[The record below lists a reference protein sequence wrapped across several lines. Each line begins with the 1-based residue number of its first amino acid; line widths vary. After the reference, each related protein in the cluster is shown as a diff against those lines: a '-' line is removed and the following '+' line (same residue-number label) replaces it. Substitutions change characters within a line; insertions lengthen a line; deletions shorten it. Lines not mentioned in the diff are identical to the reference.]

1 MARIKKFGTNKPQ
14 KLSTFET
21 FLVDDNP
28 NSTYFRITEFK
39 DTFTGGKNGFLIEG
53 SEYLQETTDIKI
65 EVLDVAGNPVYYE
78 PGKGIPEY
86 YEGISKVVS
95 VYIYEDTP
103 IGIGKITVLGELKN
117 FLDTG
122 DVVRPIPDEWKG
134 VYNVKWEREFKI
146 NRLLSNEDKVRFR
159 RRPKIDIDEIT
170 RPIFSATPLLVEQ
183 SGFVNGTPLV
193 PIAGTR
199 LAEFSLP
206 TTYLLTITDNSNW
219 SGSIVGSPIELPQLG
234 VSLDSLDI
242 ITNKQLTVS
251 TPYVVNGVVQ
261 PFFNQ
266 PYTASFNFLDTS
278 IPIESALSGS
288 FAKITITD
296 LTTFVGDVAR
306 VKVFRKSQSEV
317 SDFQFVQEIPL
328 ESNEILVDLESSQRA
343 QEVYGLFTPSI
354 INEYWVSSSNDL
366 TVGFNQ
372 DFLFNSVRLD
382 SIGVNRFFTQ
392 KELPINEGIEYS
404 LDFNIRLDATVNS
417 ENFVSVFLEGE
428 RGGITVRQNI
438 VTVQSSNPILQK
450 SNITAN
456 FIGDEIQNPKLIFE
470 VNGSGWHI
478 SNVSLRASQE
488 TAFSPDE
495 ISFIQP
501 VPRTLESET
510 FDFRFEFYDINN
522 NYIPVLVE
530 KTQTFSAGNL
540 NRIAKRLELK
550 PSSLYFQFDSG
561 SGVGN
566 PLPPTAIFIEA
577 QKEFLTGSINFT
589 SRSFDFD
596 NNEISASEYIGG
608 QYPGL
613 LIDEG
618 DDIYRLTVE
627 NFTGSREDIVVQ
639 YIQYVGEVEGVS
651 DSVVITRVSDGKGG
665 VNFEIRPYRGTV
677 IRNKDELSTLEVQAV
692 RVDGINEI
700 NLVSGLPLGKS
711 DVKLFVQ
718 SGSEYITLTE
728 ASQSGFVKGLVAGTT
743 GSGELDY
750 NAVFNRDSIEGQL
763 TLYLIPSSSQ
773 NREESIFSTLT
784 LTDILDGLDA
794 GFIEYDVDAFTINP
808 RTETVFTP
816 PFGEVTA
823 SYYRR
828 GTFENPI
835 SASVLV
841 YPSMSINEDFVPQY
855 WLRYQSGSVNEDI
868 FIRGFDEVGNELF
881 SQLSSSFVGNPL
893 EQNKQLTL
901 SFNYVEPYTSE
912 SVFVEHTFS
921 IIPEGLPG
929 RDSINIELT
938 PPVVV
943 LSADENGTVENYAS
957 SVTEIKVKQGEEYL
971 KFQQQRQAGTFFLTD
986 DSITGI
992 NLDKGSIIN
1001 QTDISVIISPIDNLT
1016 EEQGFVTYPLEIRP
1030 FLTSSFFTQSVS
1042 QSFTRVSEGSAA
1054 RSVSLEASSNIVN
1067 YNGDGNVIS
1076 PEGDIVLT
1084 ATAFNTSGSV
1094 FFTFYKNGVDQSGII
1109 FENSNIVNFF
1119 IGAGDAVFPG
1129 ETATWKVE
1137 VRDGFSDLSLPP
1149 SSQTAITITGIQS
1162 AKESYN
1168 AQLSRE
1174 NSSPFFD
1181 VFANLSFDN
1190 TSTEIIVTKG
1200 VNQLTASTSYP
1211 LPQFDSLGNPI
1222 PNSRY
1227 ITTIASI
1234 PTYISA
1240 SDASGNR
1247 LFSGSIVPPVNGVAT
1262 TGNLLGWDGAI
1273 DVNERPQSSSAEI
1286 VYKIDVEDGKAV
1298 FFKTQSFAIQYE
1310 GNIGPGIVMRGEW
1323 TGSLDYIFDVP
1334 NKRRDAVFRE
1344 INGDVHYWATTATLV
1359 KLQSPPPFTNEPFYD
1374 VSIEVGDVDDNG
1386 WQYLGIEDLF
1396 VAAKIAI
1403 FEESFVKNTINVG
1416 NNPGSE
1422 FANIVIAGGR
1432 VDPYIAVGQNGTVGP
1447 SGDQTT
1453 QGVIGYDSPGIFM
1466 GTFDSSGNKT
1476 PRFSLVTS
1484 GSGLGR
1490 SFLWNGETLAI
1501 NAGNLQ
1507 LTEAGNLT
1515 VTGTINA
1522 NAGNFTNTVN
1532 VGSGSITGSLLVG
1545 TDTTKITITGTNDP
1559 SSSKIFAG
1567 VGIWNNTD
1575 TGFYMD
1581 ASGRFSLKNALNWD
1595 GNTLN
1600 ISGNINITGGDTFN
1614 ELQNLSSSLQEV
1626 SASAGESIVD
1636 DTGRIKLPATPTTG
1650 SGLHLGSN
1658 FMGYF
1663 ANEEWKTYMASNGNF
1678 FLEGDDGGLS
1688 WNSATSKLEISGS
1701 INAFDGNIGNWI
1713 ISNGKIESTQGRI
1726 ILDSEQQGMF
1736 IQDDNGDTKL
1746 SIRTGVLQTVGSGT
1760 VTNTPT
1766 AINHSVLSYTT
1777 NQNFTQTF
1785 TTTSF
1790 SANLIAGAYS
1800 FSIDATS
1807 ISGNI
1812 LNDPGTAGFFNIS
1825 YSYQIL
1831 NSANQLIST
1840 INLAAGTSFGDGGNV
1855 QGQNV
1860 VSTINIST
1868 TGAYTIRPIFTV
1880 IAGFT
1885 SPGRV
1890 DFPSQD
1896 FTPSPATIIF
1906 SPLTNFAELTDEGL
1920 QVVSSTDSFVQ
1931 LKRGAFYPLEVRGQ
1945 SLFKRAGTGASGD
1958 AIRVRGNVT
1967 PFVDISGDEAN
1978 LGGIGVRWNGLH
1990 VDNIFA
1996 NGVMNMAGATGFR
2009 ITIPNTATDIGGR
2022 GRANAWTTYSDRRIK
2037 DNITSIE
2044 TGLNVICNLNPVKYR
2059 QYSSEYD
2066 EIGNLKLIKNEFFDT
2081 VGFIAQEVNDILPE
2095 VVSVGDE
2102 TMLWGINDEKITP
2115 YLVKA
2120 IQELSKKVTD
2130 LELIISGSNNL

>member
-14 KLSTFET
+14 NLSTFET

-65 EVLDVAGNPVYYE
+65 EVLDVEGNPVYYE

-146 NRLLSNEDKVRFR
+146 NRLLSNEDKVRFFK
-159 RRPKIDIDEIT
+159 RPKIDIDEIT

-219 SGSIVGSPIELPQLG
+219 SGSIVGNPIILPNLTA
-234 VSLDSLDI
+234 SLDSLDI

-343 QEVYGLFTPSI
+343 QEVYGLFTPYI

-392 KELPINEGIEYS
+392 NQLPINKGIEYS

-417 ENFVSVFLEGE
+417 DNFVSVFLEGE
-428 RGGITVRQNI
+428 RGGLTVRQTI

-456 FIGDEIQNPKLIFE
+456 FIGDEIENPKLIFE

-639 YIQYVGEVEGVS
+639 YIQYVAEVEGVS

-692 RVDGINEI
+692 RIDGINEI

-718 SGSEYITLTE
+718 SGSGYITLTE
-728 ASQSGFVKGLVAGTT
+728 ASQSGFVKGLVTGTT
-743 GSGELDY
+743 GSNELDY

-773 NREESIFSTLT
+773 NREESILSTLT

-808 RTETVFTP
+808 RTETTFTP

-835 SASVLV
+835 SASALV

-929 RDSINIELT
+929 KDSINVELT
-938 PPVVV
+938 PVVVV
-943 LSADENGTVENYAS
+943 LSADENGTVGNYS
-957 SVTEIKVKQGEEYL
+957 PSVTEIKVKQGEEYL
-971 KFQQQRQAGTFFLTD
+971 KFQQQRQAGTFFLTNE
-986 DSITGI
+986 SITGI
-992 NLDKGSIIN
+992 NLEKGSIVN

-1054 RSVSLEASSNIVN
+1054 RSVSLDASSNIVN

-1084 ATAFNTSGSV
+1084 ATAFNTSGST

-1137 VRDGFSDLSLPP
+1137 VRDGFSDLSLLP
-1149 SSQTAITITGIQS
+1149 SAQTAITITGIQS

-1211 LPQFDSLGNPI
+1211 PLQFDPLGNPL
-1222 PNSRY
+1222 PNGRY

-1247 LFSGSIVPPVNGVAT
+1247 LFSGSIVPPSGSVAT

-1273 DVNERPQSSSAEI
+1273 DVNTRPQSSSAEI
-1286 VYKIDVEDGKAV
+1286 VYKIDVENGQAV

-1310 GNIGPGIVMRGEW
+1310 GNIGPGLIMRGVW
-1323 TGSLDYIFDVP
+1323 DGTIQYIFDVP
-1334 NKRRDAVFRE
+1334 AKRRDVVIFP
-1344 INGDVHYWATTATLV
+1344 GDIDETYYWASLTSSLNQ
-1359 KLQSPPPFTNEPFYD
+1359 LPFTGSGEPPAGSKNEYWEF
-1374 VSIEVGDVDDNG
+1374 
-1386 WQYLGIEDLF
+1386 LGKEEFF
-1396 VAAKIAI
+1396 VAAKMAI

-1432 VDPYIAVGQNGTVGP
+1432 VDPYFAIGQNGTVGV

-1453 QGVIGYDSPGIFM
+1453 PGVIGYNRPGIFM

-1522 NAGNFTNTVN
+1522 TAGNFTNTVN
-1532 VGSGSITGSLLVG
+1532 VGSGATAGTLSVG
-1545 TDTTKITITGTNDP
+1545 TAGNKITISGTNNAQTT
-1559 SSSKIFAG
+1559 KIFAG
-1567 VGIWNNTD
+1567 VGEWNNPN
-1575 TGFYMD
+1575 TGFYVD
-1581 ASGRFSLKNALNWD
+1581 ANGRFSLKNALNWD
-1595 GNTLN
+1595 GSVLN
-1600 ISGNINITGGDTFN
+1600 ITGSINITGGDTFN
-1614 ELQNLSSSLQEV
+1614 ELQNLSASLQEV
-1626 SASAGESIVD
+1626 SASAGDSIVD
-1636 DTGRIKLPATPTTG
+1636 ADGRIKLPATP
-1650 SGLHLGSN
+1650 SGGPGLFLGSTN
-1658 FMGYF
+1658 LGYHTGTGGD
-1663 ANEEWKTYMASNGNF
+1663 WKTYMSSSGDFFLSGVGTSGLTWSSTESTLTINGTVNASAGSIGGWVVDGSTLRDTNSKIKLDPDLPGVEIFDNSDNLRLSMRQGNLPSPDSAASLSITTVNAAHPTVLTDIGFNHPITASLFTTLYITASNTPITVSEAGQYAAIPGSFPSSVTDFLILRDSNGLQTPPFNSFLNYQIYTELHTTASNPTGLTLVAGWDNGGAEITFGNSTGNF
-1678 FLEGDDGGLS
+1678 VPNTGNINISIPQSGIYYLYYRIQIFGSLQPSYRFFIGEQFFPKNISSTTNTLNLNLNKIDITDQGILVIGDSNNYARMRRVQTGDVLTIKGTSQFIGPGGGF
-1688 WNSATSKLEISGS
+1688 NSTVTIDSGSLRITGIGNSVQIVDLPQNLGGTNHPVRWVQTGQVPNNRLYFSTSTRRHKKDIIKWDKSGILNKIENVNPVMFRYTNWENTDPLTFGMIAEELDSVNLTEAVIYETISGS
-1701 INAFDGNIGNWI
+1701 
-1713 ISNGKIESTQGRI
+1713 KIP
-1726 ILDSEQQGMF
+1726 
-1736 IQDDNGDTKL
+1736 L
-1746 SIRTGVLQTVGSGT
+1746 SID
-1760 VTNTPT
+1760 
-1766 AINHSVLSYTT
+1766 Y
-1777 NQNFTQTF
+1777 
-1785 TTTSF
+1785 
-1790 SANLIAGAYS
+1790 
-1800 FSIDATS
+1800 
-1807 ISGNI
+1807 
-1812 LNDPGTAGFFNIS
+1812 
-1825 YSYQIL
+1825 
-1831 NSANQLIST
+1831 
-1840 INLAAGTSFGDGGNV
+1840 
-1855 QGQNV
+1855 
-1860 VSTINIST
+1860 
-1868 TGAYTIRPIFTV
+1868 
-1880 IAGFT
+1880 
-1885 SPGRV
+1885 
-1890 DFPSQD
+1890 
-1896 FTPSPATIIF
+1896 
-1906 SPLTNFAELTDEGL
+1906 E
-1920 QVVSSTDSFVQ
+1920 
-1931 LKRGAFYPLEVRGQ
+1931 K
-1945 SLFKRAGTGASGD
+1945 
-1958 AIRVRGNVT
+1958 
-1967 PFVDISGDEAN
+1967 
-1978 LGGIGVRWNGLH
+1978 
-1990 VDNIFA
+1990 
-1996 NGVMNMAGATGFR
+1996 
-2009 ITIPNTATDIGGR
+2009 
-2022 GRANAWTTYSDRRIK
+2022 
-2037 DNITSIE
+2037 
-2044 TGLNVICNLNPVKYR
+2044 
-2059 QYSSEYD
+2059 
-2066 EIGNLKLIKNEFFDT
+2066 
-2081 VGFIAQEVNDILPE
+2081 
-2095 VVSVGDE
+2095 VSVI
-2102 TMLWGINDEKITP
+2102 LWKG
-2115 YLVKA
+2115 L
-2120 IQELSKKVTD
+2120 QELSKKVTD

>member
-21 FLVDDNP
+21 FLIDDNP

-53 SEYLQETTDIKI
+53 SEYLQETTEIKI
-65 EVLDVAGNPVYYE
+65 EVLDVEGNPVYYE

-95 VYIYEDTP
+95 VYVYEDTP

-219 SGSIVGSPIELPQLG
+219 SGSIVGSPIQLPQLG

-354 INEYWVSSSNDL
+354 IENYWVSSSNNL

-372 DFLFNSVRLD
+372 DFLYNSVRLD
-382 SIGVNRFFTQ
+382 SVGINRFFTQ

-417 ENFVSVFLEGE
+417 DNFVSVFLEGE
-428 RGGITVRQNI
+428 RGGLTVRQNI
-438 VTVQSSNPILQK
+438 ATVQSSNPILQK

-470 VNGSGWHI
+470 VIGSGWYI

-561 SGVGN
+561 SGTGN

-618 DDIYRLTVE
+618 GDIYRLTVE

-651 DSVVITRVSDGKGG
+651 DSIVITRVSDGKGG

-692 RVDGINEI
+692 RIDGINEI

-718 SGSEYITLTE
+718 SGSNYITLTE
-728 ASQSGFVKGLVAGTT
+728 ASQSGFVKGLVTGTT

-773 NREESIFSTLT
+773 NREESILSTLT

-855 WLRYQSGSVNEDI
+855 WLRYQSGSVNGDI
-868 FIRGFDEVGNELF
+868 FIRGFDENGNELF

-893 EQNKQLTL
+893 EENKQLTL
-901 SFNYVEPYTSE
+901 NFNYVEPYTSE
-912 SVFVEHTFS
+912 SVFVDHTFS

-943 LSADENGTVENYAS
+943 LPADENGTVENYAS

-992 NLDKGSIIN
+992 NLDKGNIIN

-1119 IGAGDAVFPG
+1119 VGAGDAVFPG

-1137 VRDGFSDLSLPP
+1137 IRDGFNDLNLPP
-1149 SSQTAITITGIQS
+1149 SAQTAITITGVQS
-1162 AKESYN
+1162 ARESYN
-1168 AQLSRE
+1168 VQLSRE
-1174 NSSPFFD
+1174 NSSPFYD

-1211 LPQFDSLGNPI
+1211 APEFDPLGNPI

-1240 SDASGNR
+1240 SDAGGNR

-1286 VYKIDVEDGKAV
+1286 VYKIDVEDGKAL
-1298 FFKTQSFAIQYE
+1298 FFKTQSFTIQYE
-1310 GNIGPGIVMRGEW
+1310 GNVGPGIIMRGEW
-1323 TGSLDYIFDVP
+1323 TGSIDYIFDVP
-1334 NKRRDAVFRE
+1334 AKRRDAVFRE
-1344 INGDVHYWATTATLV
+1344 ISGDVHYWATTANMINPSGPNFTLQPQ
-1359 KLQSPPPFTNEPFYD
+1359 LPPGPPYQQGFIDT
-1374 VSIEVGDVDDNG
+1374 STG
-1386 WQYLGIEDLF
+1386 WQYLGQEEFF

-1432 VDPYIAVGQNGTVGP
+1432 VDPYFAIGQNGTVGS
-1447 SGDQTT
+1447 SGDQTST
-1453 QGVIGYDSPGIFM
+1453 GVIGYNRPGIFM

-1507 LTEAGNLT
+1507 LTEAGDLT

-1522 NAGNFTNTVN
+1522 TAGSFNNNITIGTAGN
-1532 VGSGSITGSLLVG
+1532 
-1545 TDTTKITITGTNDP
+1545 KITIAGTNDAQTT
-1559 SSSKIFAG
+1559 KIFAG
-1567 VGIWNNTD
+1567 TGTFENSN

-1581 ASGRFSLKNALNWD
+1581 ASGRFSL
-1595 GNTLN
+1595 GNKLAWN
-1600 ISGNINITGGDTFN
+1600 GSSLSIEGSINITGGPTRN
-1614 ELQNLSSSLQEV
+1614 ELNQITQSVEE
-1626 SASAGESIVD
+1626 AGITD
-1636 DTGRIKLPATPTTG
+1636 GNGRIKLPATPNTTG

-1658 FMGYF
+1658 NLGYYDG
-1663 ANEEWKTYMASNGNF
+1663 EDWKTYMANNGDF
-1678 FLEGDDGGLS
+1678 FLSGSQGGLTWS
-1688 WNSATSKLEISGS
+1688 SATSILSISGS

-1746 SIRTGVLQTVGSGT
+1746 SIRTGVLQTVGGGT

-1785 TTTSF
+1785 TTTAF

-1807 ISGNI
+1807 ISGGI
-1812 LNDPGTAGFFNIS
+1812 LNTPGTEGFFNIS

-1831 NSANQLIST
+1831 NSANQLVST
-1840 INLAAGTSFGDGGNV
+1840 INLASGTSFGDGGTV
-1855 QGQNV
+1855 LGQNV

-1880 IAGFT
+1880 IVGFT
-1885 SPGRV
+1885 SPGQV
-1890 DFPSQD
+1890 SFPSQN
-1896 FTPSPATIIF
+1896 FSTGPITF

-1945 SLFKRAGTGASGD
+1945 SLFKRSGAGTSGD

-1967 PFVDISGDEAN
+1967 PFVDQFGDEAN
-1978 LGGIGVRWNGLH
+1978 LGGLGVRWSALH
-1990 VDNIFA
+1990 VDDIFA

-2044 TGLNVICNLNPVKYR
+2044 TGLNVISNLNPVKYR

-2066 EIGNLKLIKNEFFDT
+2066 ESGSLKLIKNEFFDT

-2120 IQELSKKVTD
+2120 IQELSQKVTD
-2130 LELIISGSNNL
+2130 LENIISGSNNL